1 MSDKLTQEELQELQK
16 FRFNT
21 NQLAAS
27 LGDLHYQRTILD
39 LELERVKE
47 GIKDNIQKQ
56 QAHLRELG
64 QKYGDVSI
72 NFEDGTLKKLEEKPE
87 DSQ

>member
-1 MSDKLTQEELQELQK
+1 MSDKLTQEELQELQQ
-16 FRFNT
+16 FRFNA

-27 LGDLHYQRTILD
+27 LGDLHYQRAILD
-39 LELERVKE
+39 LELDRVKE
-47 GIKDNIQKQ
+47 GIKENLQKQ

-72 NFEDGTLKKLEEKPE
+72 NFEDGSLRKFEEKAV
-87 DSQ
+87 DSE

>member
-1 MSDKLTQEELQELQK
+1 MSDKLTPEELQELQQ
-16 FRFNT
+16 FRFSS

-27 LGDLHYQRTILD
+27 LGDLHYQKTILD

-47 GIKDNIQKQ
+47 GIKENLQKQ

-72 NFEDGTLKKLEEKPE
+72 NFEDGTLKKFEEQPVE
-87 DSQ
+87 SE

>member
-1 MSDKLTQEELQELQK
+1 MSDKLTQEEFQELQN
-16 FRFNT
+16 FRFSS

-47 GIKDNIQKQ
+47 GIKENLIKQ
-56 QAHLRELG
+56 QGHLRELG

-72 NFEDGTLKKLEEKPE
+72 NFEDGTLRNLKEQTV
-87 DSQ
+87 DSE